1 MEEKTVKVKV
11 KNIAQSPLKLRLV
24 ADTIRGKSVDEAL
37 ENLELVRIKGTRIIK
52 KAIMSGVANAREAH
66 GVGQE
71 DLVISEL
78 MINEAPMFKRTR
90 FQAKGRVSTIFK
102 RRSHINL
109 ELKVK

>member
-24 ADTIRGKSVDEAL
+24 ADTVRGKSVDEAL
-37 ENLELVRIKGTRIIK
+37 DILALIRKKGVRVIK
-52 KAIMSGVANAREAH
+52 KAIMSGVANARETY
-66 GVGQE
+66 GVGQN
-71 DLVISEL
+71 DLVISEI
-78 MINEAPMFKRTR
+78 MIDEAPTLKRTK
-90 FQAKGRVSTIFK
+90 FQAKGRISTIFK

>member
-24 ADTIRGKSVDEAL
+24 ADTVRGKNVEDAL
-37 ENLELVRIKGTRIIK
+37 DILALVQRKGVKTIK
-52 KAIMSGVANAREAH
+52 KAIMSGVANAREMH
-66 GVGQE
+66 GVGKE
-71 DLVISEL
+71 DLMINKI
-78 MINEAPMFKRTR
+78 MINEAPTLKRTR

>member
-1 MEEKTVKVKV
+1 MDEKTVKVKV

-24 ADTIRGKSVDEAL
+24 ADTVRGKSVDEAL
-37 ENLELVRIKGTRIIK
+37 DILALVQRKGTKMIK
-52 KAIMSGVANAREAH
+52 KAIMSGVANAREKH

-71 DLVISEL
+71 DLTINKI
-78 MINEAPMFKRTR
+78 MINEAQTLKRTR